1 MSAATV
7 AVVGTG
13 PTAFMCALLATAMGF
28 GKIVLIGK
36 SAPGKAAT
44 TDLPALMSSASD
56 NWAEFLSL
64 VNPQVCIYPIQR
76 SCSLQ
81 LIRRLPQLNG
91 LVIAGND
98 VRAVEVGCRVAADGD
113 VSVVAGGGAGPV
125 GVWGVPRLD
134 KLACKL
140 ARYPESP
147 LTAQIIASLLIEE
160 IRKDLLPLANEA
172 GRSAGRQVVALSRL
186 AAAPVNGRDRP
197 FRLATDQLHM
207 VGAGA
212 LGTWFGVGLGLA
224 GVRAQLHVFDGDQVE
239 ETNLNR
245 QVLFAGAIGKP
256 KATVLA
262 ARLQSLF
269 PTLRTTGYGARIAAD
284 TEEIMEGS
292 GVIAACPD
300 SFQVRAFL
308 ASTALRRRQTL
319 ISGGTSAVGGSC
331 TVYVPGHTSCLSCLM
346 DIERLALQEMA
357 PAACARQA
365 ESSVVTSNAATGALM
380 AWTFKEGSSAE
391 SVGERARER

>member
-1 MSAATV
+1 M
-7 AVVGTG
+7 
-13 PTAFMCALLATAMGF
+13 
-28 GKIVLIGK
+28 
-36 SAPGKAAT
+36 
-44 TDLPALMSSASD
+44 
-56 NWAEFLSL
+56 
-64 VNPQVCIYPIQR
+64 
-76 SCSLQ
+76 
-81 LIRRLPQLNG
+81 PQLNG

-308 ASTALRRRQTL
+308 ASHCPAPPADPYQRRYKRRRWILHCLRTRAHQL
-319 ISGGTSAVGGSC
+319 SVVFDGHSNDWPC
-331 TVYVPGHTSCLSCLM
+331 RKWRPQPVPGRQSP
-346 DIERLALQEMA
+346 RL
-357 PAACARQA
+357 
-365 ESSVVTSNAATGALM
+365 
-380 AWTFKEGSSAE
+380 
-391 SVGERARER
+391 